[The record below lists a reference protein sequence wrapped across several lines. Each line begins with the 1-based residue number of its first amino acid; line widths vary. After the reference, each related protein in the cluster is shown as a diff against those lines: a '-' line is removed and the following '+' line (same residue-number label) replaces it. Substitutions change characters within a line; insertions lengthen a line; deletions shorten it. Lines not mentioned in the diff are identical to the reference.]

1 MLSDPTTEL
10 LVRLRPGATR
20 SLLLVSLA
28 QGVFLTLIAVFVA
41 AFGDPLLA
49 AVCGVVAVV
58 ALRNAW
64 HVGRVVRLGR
74 LGAALLPGAHWRPV
88 EVTVLR
94 RSLYGSDLGVVVDGV
109 TVPFR
114 VVGLVAA
121 HRVVVRRTGR
131 AWLVDGGAVA
141 AIRVEG
147 SHEAYPA
154 TRLPKAPAAR
164 PVPKAETGD
173 PIAIWAR
180 LLAARAW
187 QPVLP
192 LTVVVLPSVF
202 VVGVLDSDGLA
213 GLVTVLVMAV
223 LIGAVAART
232 WYRVVDRRLPGLV
245 AAGGWLPVSASVAP
259 WSPRRDSS
267 AKTTAA
273 LRYADGTTAEVALPN
288 AMTDL
293 LGAVH
298 DTGGA
303 WVAGRVEPGR
313 FVAVGY
319 PGYPMVAVGRVTT
332 VGHVPVG
339 SDVAAGSSA
348 SSGSVAAPL
357 GDASGSQ
364 A

>member
-1 MLSDPTTEL
+1 MLSDPTTDL

-20 SLLLVSLA
+20 SLLLVSLV
-28 QGVFLTLIAVFVA
+28 QGTFLTLLAVSVA

-49 AVCGVVAVV
+49 AVSGVVALV
-58 ALRNAW
+58 AVSNAW
-64 HVGRVVRLGR
+64 QVGRLARLGR
-74 LGAALLPGAHWRPV
+74 LSAALLPGAHWRPV

-94 RSLYGSDLGVVVDGV
+94 HSMYGSDLGVVVDGA

-121 HRVVVRRTGR
+121 HRVVVRRTGT

-154 TRLPKAPAAR
+154 TRLPKSPRQR
-164 PVPKAETGD
+164 PVPRLETGD
-173 PIAIWAR
+173 PTAIWAR

-192 LTVVVLPSVF
+192 LAVVVLLFVF
-202 VVGVLDSDGLA
+202 FVGVLDYGWVA
-213 GLVTVLVMAV
+213 GLVMVFVMTCLV
-223 LIGAVAART
+223 GAVSART

-245 AAGGWLPVSASVAP
+245 AVGGWLPVGASVTP

-298 DTGGA
+298 VTGGA
-303 WVAGRVEPGR
+303 WVAGRIEPGR
-313 FVAVGY
+313 VVAVGY

-339 SDVAAGSSA
+339 
-348 SSGSVAAPL
+348 
-357 GDASGSQ
+357 GDAAVGSLVSPGDVSGDQ